1 MISQINKY
9 FLLQFF
15 LHKTRIWNIISRKR
29 IPFFIN
35 SIQFNSSCPH
45 IHQQQ
50 EFLMVYTLVP
60 PFPST
65 GKCQEEFGCFIGCC
79 KEHQRIKSHISTL
92 VETFGQS
99 DPGDFPWKHLARPS
113 GNFMIK
119 GSTWMAPWIF
129 MLSMPLPRW
138 KPTPLKRT
146 NFQNALCMFNIE
158 SVRIH
163 NKQWTCW
170 FTKPNWFCHQRI
182 QNCHYARNWERKYL
196 FV

>member
-1 MISQINKY
+1 M
-9 FLLQFF
+9 
-15 LHKTRIWNIISRKR
+15 
-29 IPFFIN
+29 
-35 SIQFNSSCPH
+35 
-45 IHQQQ
+45 
-50 EFLMVYTLVP
+50 
-60 PFPST
+60 
-65 GKCQEEFGCFIGCC
+65 
-79 KEHQRIKSHISTL
+79 
-92 VETFGQS
+92 ETFGQS
-99 DPGDFPWKHLARPS
+99 DPRDFPWQHPARPS

-129 MLSMPLPRW
+129 MLTMPLPRW

-182 QNCHYARNWERKYL
+182 QNCQYVRKWERKYPFL
-196 FV
+196 ESRIKVYTSFLTASFKCYLYICCTLLAAHCRTFFNRIHWGVSVQVLVLITWGPAGRREPNQFGAKIHCCDIGEKIVWVL